1 MAGVKLPSRQAR
13 RALVLAL
20 PLAVGGCGS
29 LEYYWQSASGHLALM
44 AASRPVPDWL
54 QDEAAPEPLKL
65 RLEKALRIRAFA
77 SRELQLPDN
86 ASYRRYADLHRP
98 AAVWNVVAAP
108 EFSLTLHTW
117 CFPVTGC
124 VGYRGWF
131 DQAQAQAEAASLRQ
145 QGLEAAV
152 YPVPA
157 YSTLGWM
164 NWAGG
169 DPLLNT
175 FIHYPEG
182 ELARLLFHELAHQVV
197 YVRDDTLFNESFAT
211 AVERLGVQRWL
222 ETEASEATRREWG
235 QVSARRAQFRALT
248 RETRGQLEAV
258 YATPGLP
265 DGERRARKD
274 AVLREF
280 RIRYAGMRA
289 QWGGDSSRLRLTD
302 RWVAEANNASFGAQA
317 AYDRLVP
324 GFEAL
329 FAREGGDWRRF
340 YAAVKDL
347 SALPR
352 PVRHQRLD
360 DLARARPTGSS

>member
-1 MAGVKLPSRQAR
+1 MSRAKLRHR
-13 RALVLAL
+13 RARLAFLL
-20 PLAVGGCGS
+20 PLLVVLGGCGN
-29 LEYYWQSASGHLALM
+29 LEYYWQSASGHLSLM
-44 AASRPVPDWL
+44 AAARPVPDWL
-54 QDEAAPEPLKL
+54 HDEAAPEPLKQ
-65 RLEKALRIRAFA
+65 RLEKAVRIRAFA

-86 ASYRRYADLHRP
+86 ASYRRYADLHRV

-108 EFSLTLHTW
+108 EFSLTLRTW

-131 DQAQAQAEAASLRQ
+131 DEAQAQAEAASLRQ
-145 QGLEAAV
+145 QGLEASV

-175 FIHYPEG
+175 FIQYPEV
-182 ELARLLFHELAHQVV
+182 ELARLIFHELAHQVA
-197 YVRDDTLFNESFAT
+197 YVRDDTMFNESFAT

-222 ETEASEATRREWG
+222 ETEASEAARKEWV

-248 RETRGQLEAV
+248 RDTRARLEAV
-258 YATPGLP
+258 YEAAGLSV
-265 DGERRARKD
+265 DERRARKD
-274 AVLREF
+274 AALGEF
-280 RIRYAGMRA
+280 RERYALMRA
-289 QWGGDSSRLRLTD
+289 QWGGDATRLRLTD

-317 AYDRLVP
+317 AYDQLVP

-340 YAAVKDL
+340 YGAVKEL
-347 SALPR
+347 GEMPR
-352 PVRHQRLD
+352 PARHQRLE
-360 DLARARPTGSS
+360 DLARTRPAGPT